1 MASDINGLITLGI
14 GPESAALEHFILD
27 GLNGVAVA
35 APVEGDSGGGGG
47 GGGPTRPR
55 YIRIGPPAR
64 LIRLRGGIGARGRA
78 EGKLSVERPLPAFV
92 GTRLMLGGALY
103 AERRLI
109 GGGTSAS
116 LHVQAAL
123 QIETWAQ
130 REAGLRA
137 QLVEAQRKKR
147 MMESAMRALR
157 TQLDDARAGVEAEE
171 ELIISLIMR

>member
-1 MASDINGLITLGI
+1 MADINHLITLGI
-14 GPESAALEHFILD
+14 GTPGDIEHFILV

-47 GGGPTRPR
+47 GGDGPTRPR

-64 LIRLRGGIGARGRA
+64 LIRLRGGIGARGQA
-78 EGKLSVERPLPAFV
+78 EGRLSVERPLPAAV
-92 GTRLMLGGALY
+92 GTRLMLGGTLY
-103 AERRLI
+103 AERRI
-109 GGGTSAS
+109 GGGSSAG
-116 LHVQAAL
+116 LHVQAAI

-137 QLVEAQRKKR
+137 ELVEAQREKR

>member
-1 MASDINGLITLGI
+1 MADINHLITWGI
-14 GPESAALEHFILD
+14 GTPGDIEHFILD

-35 APVEGDSGGGGG
+35 APVEGDTGGGGG
-47 GGGPTRPR
+47 GDGPTRPR

-78 EGKLSVERPLPAFV
+78 EGRLSVERPLPAAV

-103 AERRLI
+103 AERRPEPVE
-109 GGGTSAS
+109 GCGTR
-116 LHVQAAL
+116 LHVQAIL
-123 QIETWAQ
+123 QLETWAQ

-137 QLVEAQRKKR
+137 QLVEAQREKR

-157 TQLDDARAGVEAEE
+157 IQLDDAKAGVEAEE